1 MQMAIGQIPFKLVIN
16 ESVEFDII
24 MKTMYAPRTIT
35 RIERALPFS
44 TLGVIQDDA
53 LIIVFDDLIAP
64 KEYTR
69 SKFTKGEISFDP
81 SSNNLAIYL
90 KDSTTKSDLTLLGSI
105 SSSFEE
111 LDNITDSSRITFTLN
126 E

>member
-1 MQMAIGQIPFKLVIN
+1 MAIGQIPFKLVIN

-35 RIERALPFS
+35 RIEKALPFS
-44 TLGVIQDDA
+44 TLGVIQDGA
-53 LIIVFDDLIAP
+53 LIIVFDDLITP

-111 LDNITDSSRITFTLN
+111 LDNVTDSSRITFTLN

>member
-1 MQMAIGQIPFKLVIN
+1 MAIGQIPFKLVIN

-35 RIERALPFS
+35 RIEKALPFS
-44 TLGVIQDDA
+44 TLGVIQDGA

-111 LDNITDSSRITFTLN
+111 LDNVTDSSRITFTLN